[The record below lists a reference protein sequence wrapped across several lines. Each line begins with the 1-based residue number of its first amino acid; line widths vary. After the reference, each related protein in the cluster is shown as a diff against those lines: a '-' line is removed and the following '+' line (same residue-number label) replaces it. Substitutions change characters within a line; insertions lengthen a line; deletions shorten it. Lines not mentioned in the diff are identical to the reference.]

1 MADAADIV
9 EWVKGT
15 GLMPYLAH
23 AGEEHREAFL
33 ADYLQ
38 RVEKAYPKMSDGRVL
53 LRFPRIFM
61 VAVKA

>member
-1 MADAADIV
+1 
-9 EWVKGT
+9 
-15 GLMPYLAH
+15 MPYLAH

-33 ADYLQ
+33 ADYLK

-61 VAVKA
+61 VAVKG